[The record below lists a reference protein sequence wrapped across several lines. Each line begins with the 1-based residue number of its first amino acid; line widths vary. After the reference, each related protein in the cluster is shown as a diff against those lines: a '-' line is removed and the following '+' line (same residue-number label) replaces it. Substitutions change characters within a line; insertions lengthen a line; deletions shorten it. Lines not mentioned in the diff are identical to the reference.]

1 MPLIT
6 LEHAKVGY
14 HEQPVLLDVT
24 LRLYPGQLTVLRG
37 ANGSGKT
44 TILKTLAGLLTPIDG
59 RVRHYRNIDRPHP
72 RCGYVPQRE
81 TLDPAYPLSAIGHRP
96 DGDLLRDGLSGV
108 PQIAPI
114 KKRRC
119 ITSLRLDYKNSPIS
133 SSKHCQW
140 DKDNEPSLHARW
152 RRNPITWSWTN
163 RTSGIDRESSQAL
176 FNLFKEFTRTSN
188 LSILLVSHKGEE
200 MVHNIAD
207 TVLRIGQGRLITES
221 AKSIRSHMSTLLEM
235 FSSDFLLKEALY
247 GSLLL
252 GMACPLAARLSRVET
267 HGSVW
272 YRSPPDFL
280 SGHCVCLYVP
290 RIWRSSLSS

>member
-59 RVRHYRNIDRPHP
+59 RVRHYRNNDRPHP

-81 TLDPAYPLSAIGHRP
+81 TLDPAYPLSAIDIVQMGTLAGRTLWRP
-96 DGDLLRDGLSGV
+96 ADRSHQETAMYHLAQVGLQEQSNQFFQALSVG
-108 PQIAPI
+108 QRQRALIARALATQP
-114 KKRRC
+114 
-119 ITSLRLDYKNSPIS
+119 DYLVM
-133 SSKHCQW
+133 
-140 DKDNEPSLHARW
+140 DEP
-152 RRNPITWSWTN
+152 
-163 RTSGIDRESSQAL
+163 TSGIDRESSQAL

-221 AKSIRSHMSTLLEM
+221 AKAFDHT
-235 FSSDFLLKEALY
+235 
-247 GSLLL
+247 
-252 GMACPLAARLSRVET
+252 
-267 HGSVW
+267 
-272 YRSPPDFL
+272 
-280 SGHCVCLYVP
+280 
-290 RIWRSSLSS
+290 